1 MKITDFVYDK
11 NFCQFVY
18 YRQNLLYYS
27 VVKKNTSEKYLFP
40 IPLDDLGDATINN
53 IEKSIFLMR
62 YMRKA
67 LDEGTLVRYN

>member
-1 MKITDFVYDK
+1 MKITNFVYDK

-18 YRQNLLYYS
+18 YRQNFLYYS
-27 VVKKNTSEKYLFP
+27 VVEKNTSEKYLFP